1 LVLSQTHNANSKSH
15 EDDFAKLKIRNCQ
28 LTESSFAN
36 LTVEIEGDTFRLKLQ
51 SRTKV
56 TYQTKKL
63 RTISLPKLAQPN
75 QRKRVIATFSQ

>member
-15 EDDFAKLKIRNCQ
+15 EGDFAKLKIRNRQ
-28 LTESSFAN
+28 LTKSSFAK
-36 LTVEIEGDTFRLKLQ
+36 LTVESEGDTFRLKLQ

-63 RTISLPKLAQPN
+63 ITISLLKLAQPN